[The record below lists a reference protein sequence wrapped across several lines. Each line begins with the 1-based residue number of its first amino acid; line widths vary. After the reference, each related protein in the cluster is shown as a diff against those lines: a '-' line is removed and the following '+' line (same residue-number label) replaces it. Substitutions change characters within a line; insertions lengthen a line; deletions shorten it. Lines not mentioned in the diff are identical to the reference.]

1 MDIREVGGFKASN
14 FKEVTMLKFIEGYK
28 TYLSVMVIILHQIL
42 KVAGI
47 DVADE
52 SLSITI
58 DVLFAVLAG
67 IARKVAKPTVL

>member
-1 MDIREVGGFKASN
+1 
-14 FKEVTMLKFIEGYK
+14 MLKFIEGYK